1 MKQGYYSIIITPRS
15 FRPQSGPNLKI
26 NYFCFSNIFYK
37 LKINLPVLTGGDIIL
52 AVNYIQGYL

>member
-15 FRPQSGPNLKI
+15 FRPQSGINLKI
-26 NYFCFSNIFYK
+26 NYFCCLNVFYK

>member
-15 FRPQSGPNLKI
+15 FRPQSGINLKI
-26 NYFCFSNIFYK
+26 NYFCCLNVFYK

-52 AVNYIQGYL
+52 AVN

>member
-1 MKQGYYSIIITPRS
+1 MSCMKQGYYSIIITPRS

-26 NYFCFSNIFYK
+26 NYFCCLNIFYK

-52 AVNYIQGYL
+52 AVN